1 MRTLAEWLTL
11 QESVHPQSIDLGL
24 ERVTR
29 VAHEL
34 GVAAPAF
41 PVFTVAGTNGKGS
54 VVAHLEALLR
64 TLGVHPGVFTSPH
77 LTRYN
82 ERIRLGGCEVDD
94 AQLIAAFER
103 IEAARAATTLT
114 FFEYNTLAALL
125 IFTQAR
131 VEVAVLE
138 VGLGGRLDAT
148 NLVDADVAVLASV
161 GFDHREWLGD
171 TLELIGTEK
180 AGIFRANQPAV
191 LGTPQMPTTVYQAI
205 RQLAAQP
212 VVAERDFS
220 WRIHPGGWDYAG
232 LALSL
237 GSLPPSALAGAIQYR
252 NAATAIAALEALR
265 AFSAGRPGV
274 ARLSRRV
281 DALDE
286 RVVAAALGRVHLPG
300 RFQVIP
306 GAVEWILDIAH
317 NEPAARVLA
326 AQLGER
332 PLPSAGARAA
342 GRTFAVVGVLA
353 DKDVAGI
360 GGALA
365 PLIAHWILCTLP
377 GPRGL
382 SAAQLAQRLALE
394 GAAVELTASVVEGCE
409 LARSE
414 ARPGDRV
421 IVCGSVYTVGPALQ
435 WLRIY

>member
-1 MRTLAEWLTL
+1 
-11 QESVHPQSIDLGL
+11 
-24 ERVTR
+24 
-29 VAHEL
+29 
-34 GVAAPAF
+34 
-41 PVFTVAGTNGKGS
+41 
-54 VVAHLEALLR
+54 
-64 TLGVHPGVFTSPH
+64 
-77 LTRYN
+77 
-82 ERIRLGGCEVDD
+82 
-94 AQLIAAFER
+94 
-103 IEAARAATTLT
+103 
-114 FFEYNTLAALL
+114 
-125 IFTQAR
+125 
-131 VEVAVLE
+131 
-138 VGLGGRLDAT
+138 
-148 NLVDADVAVLASV
+148 
-161 GFDHREWLGD
+161 
-171 TLELIGTEK
+171 
-180 AGIFRANQPAV
+180 
-191 LGTPQMPTTVYQAI
+191 
-205 RQLAAQP
+205 

-332 PLPSAGARAA
+332 PLPSAGARGA